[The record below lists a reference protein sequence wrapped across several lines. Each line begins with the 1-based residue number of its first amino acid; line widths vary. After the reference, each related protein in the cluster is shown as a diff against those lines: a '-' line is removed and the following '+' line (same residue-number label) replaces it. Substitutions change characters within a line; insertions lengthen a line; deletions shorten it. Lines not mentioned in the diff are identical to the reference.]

1 MEKIIT
7 VNLSYYNQPKN
18 ILMEHINNWKSFPK
32 EIKDLFRFFI
42 IDDASKISIEELLK
56 TENLE
61 DIDIHL
67 YRVKQ
72 DLYCN
77 IAGVRNLGA
86 MLDSRMDMEQHVN
99 SVSRS
104 CYGQL
109 RQIGHIR
116 QYLTSDA
123 TKSLVNSL
131 VTSRLDYCN
140 VLLNGMP
147 NTVMKKMQNV
157 QNTAARIVT
166 RTSRYSHITPV
177 LKELHWLPVQY
188 RVQYKTLTTTYKA
201 LHGQSP
207 EYIQNMLKV
216 YSPQRNLR
224 SKHNA
229 TTLVVPSCRT
239 AMYGDR
245 SFVAIAPKLWN
256 SLPAGIRDCD
266 TFASFKRAL
275 KTHFFIEKYGN

>member
-1 MEKIIT
+1 
-7 VNLSYYNQPKN
+7 
-18 ILMEHINNWKSFPK
+18 
-32 EIKDLFRFFI
+32 
-42 IDDASKISIEELLK
+42 
-56 TENLE
+56 
-61 DIDIHL
+61 
-67 YRVKQ
+67 
-72 DLYCN
+72 
-77 IAGVRNLGA
+77 
-86 MLDSRMDMEQHVN
+86 
-99 SVSRS
+99 
-104 CYGQL
+104 
-109 RQIGHIR
+109 
-116 QYLTSDA
+116 
-123 TKSLVNSL
+123 
-131 VTSRLDYCN
+131 
-140 VLLNGMP
+140 MP

-245 SFVAIAPKLWN
+245 SFVTIAPKLWN